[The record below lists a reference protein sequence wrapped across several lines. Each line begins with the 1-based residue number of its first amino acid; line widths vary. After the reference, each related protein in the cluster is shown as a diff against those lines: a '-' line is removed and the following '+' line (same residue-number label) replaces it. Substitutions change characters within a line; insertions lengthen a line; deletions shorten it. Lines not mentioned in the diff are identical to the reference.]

1 MSGQTDSM
9 ILRLEKEV
17 EERSALIDGVVGS
30 AQDAERDL
38 TKNEQELTAEAR
50 KRIEDVEQ
58 QLETLYAARNRTT
71 EARQKVQT
79 VHNELSRLR
88 VQTDHGPVEYRTAG
102 AYLMDQY
109 NASMG
114 DRDASQRL
122 EVYNR
127 VAAHQ
132 KTSDNPGLIPTPVVG
147 EVINFIDS
155 ARPLVSFLGPRDMPS
170 QNWSRPKVTQGT
182 SVAVQGSAGAAAD
195 EKSELTSQKMTIT
208 NVTGTAVT
216 YGGYVN
222 VSRQN
227 IDFSNP
233 SAMDVVVNDLAARYA
248 IQTEAALGAALIA
261 ATGETE
267 LTTAL
272 AGTATA
278 TELTNALWSA
288 VGSIYTATKGAGR
301 LALAVSPT
309 KLASWASVFAPVNPQ
324 NAQSAGFT
332 AGNFG
337 QGIMGYIAGIP
348 VIMSA
353 GIAGAGTDFGVLF
366 STAAIEVYE
375 QRVGTLSVVE
385 PSVLG
390 VQVAYA
396 GYFSPMT
403 IESTGIRRIVNEA

>member
-1 MSGQTDSM
+1 
-9 ILRLEKEV
+9 
-17 EERSALIDGVVGS
+17 
-30 AQDAERDL
+30 
-38 TKNEQELTAEAR
+38 
-50 KRIEDVEQ
+50 
-58 QLETLYAARNRTT
+58 
-71 EARQKVQT
+71 
-79 VHNELSRLR
+79 
-88 VQTDHGPVEYRTAG
+88 
-102 AYLMDQY
+102 
-109 NASMG
+109 
-114 DRDASQRL
+114 
-122 EVYNR
+122 
-127 VAAHQ
+127 
-132 KTSDNPGLIPTPVVG
+132 
-147 EVINFIDS
+147 
-155 ARPLVSFLGPRDMPS
+155 MPS

-208 NVTGTAVT
+208 SVTGTAVT

-267 LTTAL
+267 LTTASG
-272 AGTATA
+272 GTATA

-309 KLASWASVFAPVNPQ
+309 RLASWASVFAPVNPQ

-353 GIAGAGTDFGVLF
+353 GIAGAGTDYGVLF

-403 IESTGIRRIVNEA
+403 VESTGIRRIVNEA